1 MSAALTSAADSFR
14 GIWPALSTPLE
25 HDLRINHAKFA
36 RHALGLLGAGCAGVT
51 PFGTT
56 GEGPSFSVAERIEAV
71 DQLIAAGVP
80 AQRMIVSALCSAV
93 PDALALTRHALE
105 RGAHGVM
112 MLPPFFFKAVGDQ
125 AVVDAYSQLITAVG
139 SDDWRLYLYHIP
151 QVASVSLSHAAISEL
166 LARHGRVI
174 RGIKDSGCDQAFSV
188 SLARAFMPR
197 ITVYVGN
204 EPDLRV
210 MGRLGSTGAISG
222 LANLAPRGVHRLVM
236 APDAPDTDAVEGP
249 TLALLRILQRH
260 SLLSAFKAGLALR
273 DRDPTWLRV
282 RPTLEPVSG
291 ASLGALETAMRDA
304 DLLRNDL

>member
-1 MSAALTSAADSFR
+1 MTATRLPATDSFR

-25 HDLRINHAKFA
+25 HDLRINHRKFA
-36 RHALGLLGAGCAGVT
+36 SHALGLLEAGCAGIT

-71 DQLIAAGVP
+71 DQLIAAGLP
-80 AQRMIVSALCSAV
+80 AERMIVSALCSAV

-222 LANLAPRGVHRLVM
+222 LANLAPRGVHQLVM
-236 APDAPDTDAVEGP
+236 APDAPETDAAEGP

-260 SLLSAFKAGLALR
+260 SLLSAFKAALAVR

-282 RPTLEPVSG
+282 RPTLEAVSG
-291 ASLGALETAMRDA
+291 SALRDIEAAMQA
-304 DLLRNDL
+304 AGVLRNDL